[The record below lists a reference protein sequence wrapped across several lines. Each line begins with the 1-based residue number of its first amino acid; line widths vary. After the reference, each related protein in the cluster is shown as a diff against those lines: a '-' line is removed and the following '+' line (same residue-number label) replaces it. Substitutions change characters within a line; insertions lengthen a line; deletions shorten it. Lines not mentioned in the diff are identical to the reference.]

1 MRRPRWFIGATA
13 ILCALLGTAIAHAA
27 ADGVSGKV
35 RVGTQEFALNSVY
48 AVMESDLLA
57 GGDKEKLTVLLTDSP
72 VPPELRKASGDW
84 FFWVEKQARAGA
96 VHGLIITID
105 PATGVWDRGQL
116 LTTDG
121 LMFYTESTTNPQ
133 DKTLNFVADG
143 PIGEHAGGKV
153 RMKAPMQTMEKD
165 ESRWKVNADFHCAVI
180 LRPTVSATL
189 VGAAALSSP
198 QYKAVL
204 AFLDACRK
212 GNVEAIK
219 AAVDPHSLESMDA
232 MIAGNKQQALKMFA
246 GMAAEATA
254 MKLGKII
261 VRGDS
266 AEIQLIDPKKP
277 GEVQQSMNVVLVDGA
292 WKIAQ

>member
-1 MRRPRWFIGATA
+1 MRKRWWFIGAGVVV
-13 ILCALLGTAIAHAA
+13 CALFGAAVAHAA
-27 ADGVSGKV
+27 ADGVSGKL
-35 RVGTQEFALNSVY
+35 RVGEHEFALNSVF
-48 AVMESDLLA
+48 ALMEADLMA

-72 VPPELRKASGDW
+72 VPQELRKASGDW

-116 LTTDG
+116 LTSEG
-121 LMFYTESTTNPQ
+121 LMFYTESATNLE
-133 DKTLNFVADG
+133 DKNLNFVADG
-143 PIGEHAGGKV
+143 PIGERAAGKA
-153 RMKAPMQTMEKD
+153 RMKQPMQTMEKD
-165 ESRWKVNADFHCAVI
+165 ESRWKVDAEFHCTVI
-180 LRPTVSATL
+180 GRPTVSATF
-189 VGAAALSSP
+189 VGAAALNSP

-212 GNVEAIK
+212 GNVDGIK
-219 AAVDPHSLESMDA
+219 AAVDPHSRDSLQA
-232 MIAGNKQQALKMFA
+232 MIASSKQEALKMFA

-266 AEIQLIDPKKP
+266 AEVQLMDPKKP
-277 GEVQQSMNVVLVDGA
+277 GEVQQSMRVVLVDGA